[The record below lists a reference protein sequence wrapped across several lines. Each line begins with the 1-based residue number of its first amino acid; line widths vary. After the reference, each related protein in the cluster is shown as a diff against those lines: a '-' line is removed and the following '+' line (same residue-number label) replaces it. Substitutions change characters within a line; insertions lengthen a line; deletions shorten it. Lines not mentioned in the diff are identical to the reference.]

1 MNRTLATS
9 SSRRLAGAAT
19 LGAALTLMPIAAAV
33 AQSLPPGLA
42 APGSAD
48 LTSVVRQA
56 LTTNPEV
63 HAAWNGLRAAE
74 SDVDVAF
81 GNYLPSV
88 DVNAGIGREY
98 REGDTGIPP
107 GTRSGS
113 YETRLAEI
121 TLTQM
126 IYDGF
131 ATASEVERLDRA
143 KLVRYYELIGA
154 SENVTLEATRAYLD
168 VRRYRELVSL
178 AQENYADHLRVFSQI
193 EERVQSGAGRGVDLE
208 QISGRLALAESN
220 LMTEASNLHDVTAR
234 FQRIVGELPAAQL
247 APAPELDDRLPPN
260 VAAALDMAFQGNPEF
275 HTAIENIEASR
286 AEREGTKAAFHPR
299 LDLRGRAGT
308 YRNDSGYEGLG
319 DRERQSIELVASMNL
334 YRGGSDLA
342 SFRAASDRV
351 EQSINLREKACIDV
365 RQTTQ
370 IAYNDT
376 QRLRE
381 QLQYLNQH
389 RLSID
394 RVRGAYQQQF
404 DIGQRTLLDVL
415 DSENE
420 YFEAS
425 RAFVNAQYDVALA
438 DARTLAAMGQLM
450 QTLGVVRDD
459 MPTLAE
465 MGSDGVAL
473 DPETICP
480 ADGPMGF
487 TLADFTGGIE
497 APTRAPDITLSA
509 DALFQINSAELSA
522 EARSELSDLAE
533 QIRGRTDLARVFIA
547 GHADTTGNDAINDPL
562 SQRRADS
569 VASYLASQG
578 VDRDL
583 LQTRGYGSREP
594 VATNATVEGRRQNRR
609 VEVTLERVGENL
621 DMTDF
626 RPAAI
631 DAVASRSAVS
641 APPGRGGTD
650 GGRLRPRGRRPLC
663 RDRCAGSGGAGELR
677 STGPGGRFPRL
688 SALRPYAGG

>member
-1 MNRTLATS
+1 
-9 SSRRLAGAAT
+9 
-19 LGAALTLMPIAAAV
+19 
-33 AQSLPPGLA
+33 
-42 APGSAD
+42 
-48 LTSVVRQA
+48 
-56 LTTNPEV
+56 
-63 HAAWNGLRAAE
+63 
-74 SDVDVAF
+74 
-81 GNYLPSV
+81 
-88 DVNAGIGREY
+88 
-98 REGDTGIPP
+98 
-107 GTRSGS
+107 
-113 YETRLAEI
+113 
-121 TLTQM
+121 
-126 IYDGF
+126 
-131 ATASEVERLDRA
+131 
-143 KLVRYYELIGA
+143 
-154 SENVTLEATRAYLD
+154 
-168 VRRYRELVSL
+168 
-178 AQENYADHLRVFSQI
+178 
-193 EERVQSGAGRGVDLE
+193 
-208 QISGRLALAESN
+208 
-220 LMTEASNLHDVTAR
+220 
-234 FQRIVGELPAAQL
+234 
-247 APAPELDDRLPPN
+247 
-260 VAAALDMAFQGNPEF
+260 
-275 HTAIENIEASR
+275 
-286 AEREGTKAAFHPR
+286 
-299 LDLRGRAGT
+299 
-308 YRNDSGYEGLG
+308 
-319 DRERQSIELVASMNL
+319 
-334 YRGGSDLA
+334 
-342 SFRAASDRV
+342 
-351 EQSINLREKACIDV
+351 
-365 RQTTQ
+365 
-370 IAYNDT
+370 
-376 QRLRE
+376 
-381 QLQYLNQH
+381 
-389 RLSID
+389 
-394 RVRGAYQQQF
+394 
-404 DIGQRTLLDVL
+404 
-415 DSENE
+415 
-420 YFEAS
+420 
-425 RAFVNAQYDVALA
+425 
-438 DARTLAAMGQLM
+438 
-450 QTLGVVRDD
+450 VRDD

-609 VEVTLERVGENL
+609 VEVTLERVGENI

>member
-63 HAAWNGLRAAE
+63 HAAWNGLRAADN
-74 SDVDVAF
+74 DVDVAF

-88 DVNAGIGREY
+88 DANAGIGREY
-98 REGDTGIPP
+98 REGEPQFGD
-107 GTRSGS
+107 RSGS
-113 YETRLAEI
+113 YETRFAEI

-275 HTAIENIEASR
+275 HAAIENIEASR

-319 DRERQSIELVASMNL
+319 DRERQTIELVASMNL

-351 EQSINLREKACIDV
+351 EQSINLREKACVDV

-450 QTLGVVRDD
+450 KTLGVVRDD

-522 EARSELSDLAE
+522 EARGELADLAE

-583 LQTRGYGSREP
+583 LQTRGYGSHQP

-626 RPAAI
+626 RPAAL
-631 DAVASRSAVS
+631 DSLASRSA
-641 APPGRGGTD
+641 
-650 GGRLRPRGRRPLC
+650 
-663 RDRCAGSGGAGELR
+663 AGE
-677 STGPGGRFPRL
+677 PAPMAADFAPV
-688 SALRPYAGG
+688 AGGLYAEIDALVAAEPASYAQLSPEVASRG